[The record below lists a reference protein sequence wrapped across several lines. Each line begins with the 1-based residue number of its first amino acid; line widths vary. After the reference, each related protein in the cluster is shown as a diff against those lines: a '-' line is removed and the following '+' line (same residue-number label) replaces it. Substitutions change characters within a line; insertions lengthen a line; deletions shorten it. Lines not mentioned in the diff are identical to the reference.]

1 MCGITGIFFKNGRLV
16 DKNCLERMTNSI
28 VHRGP
33 DGAGLYIDNNLGF
46 GHRRLAIID
55 LSENGRQP
63 MSSRNNR
70 FHITFNGE
78 IYNYKKLRDS
88 LIWLGHQFN
97 TETDTEVILNGFIE
111 WGENLW
117 EKLDG
122 FYAIGLWDSELK
134 KLYLARDSL
143 GIKPLF
149 YYDAADQVIFGSE
162 IKAILASEAF
172 QKKID
177 EQALSN
183 YFSNFYISGT
193 RSIINGI
200 QQLEPGEVIEFEC
213 TRTKRRK
220 IWSPKIDGR
229 YSKCTLDEIEMILK
243 QEFQKSV
250 KRALVSDVPVGLLL
264 SGGLDSTLILHEL
277 KELGSKNIKT
287 YTVGFK
293 DENFDEAKI
302 AQKTL
307 DFYGLRG
314 EIIYLDDL
322 NVIEDFE
329 QCILHSDS
337 LNSNFAS
344 LAEYQIF
351 KGASPHLKVALAGM
365 GNDELFA
372 GYSTYQADKLRRLYR
387 LLPKKIREIFK
398 SIAYKI
404 PSTNGKYSLGFMAQR
419 FSEGSEF
426 EIAEAHHHWR
436 LIFTKN
442 EQMSLLQTKTS
453 DSFNIYKE
461 FLGPILE
468 DGKMDDAL
476 LIADL
481 RAFCIDN
488 ANVLMDSLSMGFSM
502 EIRPPFLNKELVEC
516 ALNIP
521 YKYKLAGLKTKKII
535 RKIYSKKIPTHILHS
550 KKTGLIAPVSQLLRG
565 SMRELAQ
572 DTFASNQKCPELN
585 MKYCNNLLNE
595 HLSGK
600 LDHGYKLYTILTF
613 LKWRELFMTNK
624 YQELLSIK
632 FNCN

>member
-28 VHRGP
+28 LHRGP
-33 DGAGLYIDNNLGF
+33 DGAGLYVDNNLGF

-88 LIWLGHQFN
+88 LICLGHQFS
-97 TETDTEVILNGFIE
+97 TQTDTEVILNGFIE
-111 WGENLW
+111 WGDNLW

-134 KLYLARDSL
+134 KLYLARDPL

-149 YYDAADQVIFGSE
+149 YSDAVDQVIFGSE
-162 IKAILASEAF
+162 IKAILASQAYE
-172 QKKID
+172 KKID

-183 YFSNFYISGT
+183 YFSNFYTSGS
-193 RSIINGI
+193 RSIILGI
-200 QQLEPGEVIEFEC
+200 QQLEPGEVIEFEYA
-213 TRTKRRK
+213 RTKRRK

-229 YSKCTLDEIEMILK
+229 YRKCTLDEIEVILK
-243 QEFQKSV
+243 QQFQESV

-277 KELGSKNIKT
+277 VELGAKNIKT

-293 DENFDEAKI
+293 DKNFDEAKF

-307 DFYGLRG
+307 DFYGLKG
-314 EIIYLDDL
+314 EIIYLDEFNL
-322 NVIEDFE
+322 VEDFE

-337 LNSNFAS
+337 LNSNFAC

-372 GYSTYQADKLRRLYR
+372 GYSTYQADKLRKLYR
-387 LLPKKIREIFK
+387 LLPKKFRDIFRA
-398 SIAYKI
+398 IAYKI
-404 PSTNGKYSLGFMAQR
+404 PPTNGKYSLGFMAQR
-419 FSEGSEF
+419 FSEGSELD
-426 EIAEAHHHWR
+426 IAEAHHWWR
-436 LIFTKN
+436 LIFTKD
-442 EQMSLLQTKTS
+442 EQRGLLQTKPL
-453 DSFNIYKE
+453 DSFDIYKE

-502 EIRPPFLNKELVEC
+502 EIRPPFLNKLFVEC
-516 ALNIP
+516 ALNVP
-521 YKYKLAGLKTKKII
+521 YKYKLAGLTTKKII
-535 RKIYSKKIPTHILHS
+535 RDIYSKKIPAHILNS

-565 SMRELAQ
+565 PLRELIQ
-572 DTFASNQKCPELN
+572 DTFASNRECSEID

-595 HLSGK
+595 HLSGR
-600 LDHGYKLYTILTF
+600 LDHGYKLYTIFTF

-624 YQELLSIK
+624 YQELLGMRI
-632 FNCN
+632 N